1 MKWEPAALM
10 VILLGLGVWLC
21 KGPWNHE
28 IKPREGT
35 RLVDLQIGPSKGY
48 LEIDEKVAVNGPKG
62 GPETP
67 RFRALMRDGFE
78 SQPLTEAQVKGMIGP
93 EQFDAMMAAG
103 SNWLF
108 RLLKITSWVGV
119 SWVLLG
125 FAGQFAFAGRMIVQ
139 WFVSEREKQ
148 SVVPASFWWMSLFG
162 GMAVF
167 AYFVWRQD
175 IVGVLG
181 QCSGVVIYARNLK
194 LIAKNKKRAERDAAA
209 ALEHE
214 TAAGTTGALS

>member
-1 MKWEPAALM
+1 MKWEPAVLM

-21 KGPWNHE
+21 KGPWNHD
-28 IKPREGT
+28 IKPRQGT
-35 RLVDLQIGPSKGY
+35 RVVDIQIGPSKGY
-48 LEIDEKVAVNGPKG
+48 LEIDTITPPATPDQ
-62 GPETP
+62 P
-67 RFRALMRDGFE
+67 RFRTLMRDGFE
-78 SQPLTEAQVKGMIGP
+78 SQPLSSEEVKALLGP
-93 EQFDAMMAAG
+93 SQFDAMMAAG

-119 SWVLLG
+119 AWVLLG

-162 GMAVF
+162 GLAVF

-194 LIAKNKKRAERDAAA
+194 LIAKNKRRAERDAAA
-209 ALEHE
+209 ALEQQS
-214 TAAGTTGALS
+214 ASGATGALS

>member
-21 KGPWNHE
+21 KGPWNHD
-28 IKPREGT
+28 IQPRPGT
-35 RLVDLQIGPSKGY
+35 RVVDIQIGPSKGY
-48 LEIDEKVAVNGPKG
+48 LEIDTTAPTTV
-62 GPETP
+62 PETP

-78 SQPLTEAQVKGMIGP
+78 SQPLTAEQIKALIGP
-93 EQFDAMMAAG
+93 KQFDDMMAAG

-108 RLLKITSWVGV
+108 RLLKITSWAGV
-119 SWVLLG
+119 AWVLLG

-139 WFVSEREKQ
+139 WLVSEREKQ
-148 SVVPASFWWMSLFG
+148 SIVPASFWWMSLFG
-162 GMAVF
+162 GLAVF

-194 LIAKNKKRAERDAAA
+194 LIAKNKRRAEREAAA
-209 ALEHE
+209 ALEQH
-214 TAAGTTGALS
+214 AAMGTTGALS